1 AGAVILDQRETAGAD
16 HRAGSV
22 RESEVRISGNL
33 PTPSR
38 SARRRLARPVD
49 RSAGSFIANRTGGR
63 TIHEVGAA
71 GGRFRAS
78 RLRQITRTQTG
89 LLDLGVVDLVEV
101 LGEAAELGKGL
112 LLDLSNALA
121 RDGELSPHLFESMV
135 AARPDAEAHA

>member
-1 AGAVILDQRETAGAD
+1 
-16 HRAGSV
+16 
-22 RESEVRISGNL
+22 
-33 PTPSR
+33 
-38 SARRRLARPVD
+38 PVD

-78 RLRQITRTQTG
+78 RLRQITRTQTR

-135 AARPDAEAHA
+135 AARPDAEAHAQDLGLARGELRQCATGSLTQPTVGR